1 VILIGQP
8 ELYQFL
14 KRSELCQVAQRI
26 TARYHL
32 NVFSAEESYA
42 YISHRVKTAGGG
54 ETLFTPGAL
63 RQGRGRLRDI
73 KTDKHELRGH
83 RDLLDARPTLQDTG
97 STGPVSCASCARGRR
112 DDPRSPMISKIRGAT
127 VYHAY
132 TLPWVLPII
141 INGAQNH
148 LPPAERVV

>member
-1 VILIGQP
+1 MILIGQP

-42 YISHRVKTAGGG
+42 YIGHRVKTAGGG

-63 RQGRGRLRDI
+63 RQGRGACATSRA
-73 KTDKHELRGH
+73 DKHELRGH
-83 RDLLDARPTLQDTG
+83 RTLLDARPTLQDTG

-141 INGAQNH
+141 INSAQS
-148 LPPAERVV
+148 